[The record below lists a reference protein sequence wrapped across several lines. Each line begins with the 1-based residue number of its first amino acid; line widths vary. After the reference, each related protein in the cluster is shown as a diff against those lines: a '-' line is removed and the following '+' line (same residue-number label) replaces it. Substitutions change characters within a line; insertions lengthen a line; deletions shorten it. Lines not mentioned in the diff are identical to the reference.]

1 MGKRIISAALCVTLL
16 LGLWVPAC
24 AAGEDGESYQGS
36 VPAEI
41 VVDGAVLEY
50 RGQLLNGTTRVSLR
64 EIALALCPE
73 AEAELEEGSLTVTGE
88 GFALTAKVGCKYF
101 EVNGRPL
108 YVAEGL
114 GEDEAGGPMAPVR
127 TLAAALG
134 AQVGWDGRVL
144 LTTGG
149 EPLESA
155 DTFYNATDLDL
166 ISRVIMH
173 ESGNQSL
180 EGKIAVGN
188 VILNRVNDTGRS
200 FPDTVKGVLDQKN
213 QFPGAT
219 KVSYVNRESLVA
231 AKLALEGVMI
241 VPGACWFNRKG
252 LTCWASRNKNK
263 VATIGNHDFYG

>member
-1 MGKRIISAALCVTLL
+1 MGKRIISAALCAALL
-16 LGLWVPAC
+16 LGLWAPAY
-24 AAGEDGESYQGS
+24 AAGEKESYRGS

-41 VVDGAVLEY
+41 VVDGVLLEY

-64 EIALALCPE
+64 EVALALCPA
-73 AEAELEEGSLTVTGE
+73 AEAELDDDGSLTVTGE
-88 GFALTAKVGCKYF
+88 SFVLTAKTGRKYF

-134 AQVGWDGRVL
+134 AEVDWDGRVL

-155 DTFYNATDLDL
+155 DTFYNAEDLDL

-188 VILNRVNDTGRS
+188 VILNRVNDTGKS
-200 FPDTVKGVLDQKN
+200 FPNTVRGVLDQKN

-219 KVSYVNRESLVA
+219 KVSSVNRESLVA

-252 LTCWASRNKNK
+252 LKCWASRNKTLL
-263 VATIGNHDFYG
+263 ATIGAHDFYG